1 MERTKFSRLYSALKA
16 ELIGGVY
23 HTVKNGHRDTLI
35 ECPSMKLCFD
45 LDPQVEKTMSMLK
58 PNQHQQITNLLSTF
72 QKFWKGENELPAG
85 DVLMNMLETL
95 PQENDKVIMEALSC
109 EDYQFNNLGSIN
121 YRHIGKM
128 FTKAMI
134 EDDETFASEEDD
146 RVSFYDEDEDEDL
159 ELMIKEQEEALENAE
174 VESDED
180 LVSDESDVRVYD
192 NMTKKTSPFLV
203 NEDDVNISNYDSL
216 TYSDENPYSQLKRKY
231 GQE

>member
-1 MERTKFSRLYSALKA
+1 M
-16 ELIGGVY
+16 V
-23 HTVKNGHRDTLI
+23 
-35 ECPSMKLCFD
+35 
-45 LDPQVEKTMSMLK
+45 
-58 PNQHQQITNLLSTF
+58 
-72 QKFWKGENELPAG
+72 
-85 DVLMNMLETL
+85 
-95 PQENDKVIMEALSC
+95 
-109 EDYQFNNLGSIN
+109 
-121 YRHIGKM
+121 
-128 FTKAMI
+128 

-231 GQE
+231 EQE